1 MKFYRAPGSAGR
13 SGGDAAMHERC
24 GRRRFC
30 AAALTATAAA
40 VLVPPALGQAI
51 RGTGARQT
59 KFRRIPTQF
68 IAALGEPDAT
78 SGNNAEHWGLWRKDP
93 GPRGVDLL
101 RIAQLRDADGIAP
114 ARWRFDSDAWWLE
127 EHGLIMEAPEFPL
140 PPGQYWV
147 TGNRSVQ
154 AGLTIDPPDHDGK
167 QAWALDNGA
176 TLHDVTHLAC
186 RSALYTPAAGGGE
199 CRPESASVSEF
210 PVSPGA
216 AMPAVARCAKQDY
229 AVLIVTGVAI
239 DN

>member
-1 MKFYRAPGSAGR
+1 VKFCRAPGSAGPSGAGTATDER
-13 SGGDAAMHERC
+13 SI
-24 GRRRFC
+24 RRRFC
-30 AAALTATAAA
+30 AAVLTIAVAAM
-40 VLVPPALGQAI
+40 LVPPALGQAI
-51 RGTGARQT
+51 RGTGASQT

-68 IAALGEPDAT
+68 IAALGEPGAT
-78 SGNNAEHWGLWRKDP
+78 SGNNAQHWGLWRKDP
-93 GPRGVDLL
+93 GPRGVNLA
-101 RIAQLRDADGIAP
+101 RIAQLRDAGGIAP
-114 ARWRFDSDAWWLE
+114 ARWQFDSDAWWLE

-140 PPGQYWV
+140 PPGRYWV

-154 AGLTIDPPDHDGK
+154 AGLTIHPPDRDGN
-167 QAWALDNGA
+167 QAWALDDGA

-199 CRPESASVSEF
+199 CKPESASVSEF

-216 AMPAVARCAKQDY
+216 AMPPVARCAKQDY